1 MPVHLADFASRVEE
15 TLQDVRKDDSWTE
28 SDSHSLD
35 GVENGTDDMWR
46 SCREDEVSNFGSRQQ

>member
-28 SDSHSLD
+28 SDSHRLD
-35 GVENGTDDMWR
+35 CVEYGTDDVGR
-46 SCREDEVSNFGSRQQ
+46 G